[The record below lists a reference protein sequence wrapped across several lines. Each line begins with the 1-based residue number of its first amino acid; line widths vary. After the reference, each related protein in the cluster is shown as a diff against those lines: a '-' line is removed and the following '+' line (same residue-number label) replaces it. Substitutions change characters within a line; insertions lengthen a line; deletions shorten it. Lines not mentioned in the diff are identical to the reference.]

1 MEAMQSK
8 EAPGTLHATPSLNLY
23 QLVAARCMNRLCT
36 VSETAGPAPPQSE
49 KLHKVNHVLLAFAP
63 PGSCWRWRRQKRAKR
78 TWPLRGKAPPDA
90 AATAGHFWGQDSGTS
105 MTSATWWIHDETF
118 CNSWKGDDSSEHPSH
133 TWRRNPTLHPNESN
147 QLSSQSTLADIYT
160 CCMYW
165 SSSDQSTACMN
176 ACEHKTLNSHNW
188 MEMLAMSAT
197 MMAYLRAVNDSETLP
212 DLTRLGPANLKKIV
226 HRVICGEGCWRKS
239 YEVSWEKVFLWDMR
253 SDLTLGYRE
262 ASEAYQS
269 VMLKWKV
276 HKNAYQASQ
285 LLVLAQA
292 LYQT

>member
-36 VSETAGPAPPQSE
+36 VSETAGACPSPKWKIAQSQSCASGIRASRVMLE
-49 KLHKVNHVLLAFAP
+49 MAKAKTSKTHVTTP
-63 PGSCWRWRRQKRAKR
+63 RQSTTWRCR
-78 TWPLRGKAPPDA
+78 
-90 AATAGHFWGQDSGTS
+90 
-105 MTSATWWIHDETF
+105 
-118 CNSWKGDDSSEHPSH
+118 NSWSLLRTGFRDKYDKCNMMNSWWNLLQLLEGWWFLRASKH

-239 YEVSWEKVFLWDMR
+239 YEVSWRRFFCGIGVRTSL
-253 SDLTLGYRE
+253 
-262 ASEAYQS
+262 
-269 VMLKWKV
+269 
-276 HKNAYQASQ
+276 
-285 LLVLAQA
+285 
-292 LYQT
+292 